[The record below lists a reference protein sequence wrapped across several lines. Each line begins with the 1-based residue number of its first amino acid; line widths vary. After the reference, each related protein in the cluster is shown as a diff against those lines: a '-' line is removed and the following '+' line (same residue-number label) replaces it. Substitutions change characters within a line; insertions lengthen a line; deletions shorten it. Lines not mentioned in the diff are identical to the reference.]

1 MQKSIEE
8 TILSSNR
15 FKNFL
20 EEVKAW
26 ASSYQDKYILLSE
39 VADVTFYSDHK
50 NIEISYKL
58 LSSTAIVKWSVFL
71 DYYFSKSGELVLV
84 DSCFTER
91 FNDITLTRP
100 RINCLVL

>member
-8 TILSSNR
+8 TILSSDE

-20 EEVKAW
+20 KEIKIW
-26 ASSYQDKYILLSE
+26 ASSFQDKYILLSE
-39 VADVTFYSDHK
+39 VADVTFYSNHK
-50 NIEISYKL
+50 NIEITHEL

-71 DYYFSKSGELVLV
+71 DYYFSMSGQLVLV
-84 DSCFTER
+84 DSCFAER

-100 RINCLVL
+100 RINRLVL